1 MSNIHIQTI
10 DGSEVTA
17 VLHFAVPAT
26 NNTAGTPW
34 RTIAARVFGKT
45 MLADGD
51 GTLGT
56 ISAAEKSAIVAG
68 SVVEQTQTFKL
79 GQGFPTGAQMDAAF
93 SAAQSAFLSA
103 LQASYQQYGLTR

>member
-1 MSNIHIQTI
+1 MSNIHIQTL

-17 VLHFAVPAT
+17 ILHFAIPAT
-26 NNTAGTPW
+26 NNSAGMAW
-34 RTIAARVFGKT
+34 RAIAARVFGKT
-45 MLADGD
+45 TLPDGD

-56 ISAAEKSAIVAG
+56 ISAAEKSQIVAG

-93 SAAQSAFLSA
+93 SAAQSAFLAA
-103 LQASYQQYGLTR
+103 LQAQYAQYGLTR